1 MKQIFQYSNKQ
12 NSSKQNS
19 GKQSSGEFVIKS
31 NRAEMIFDSQDYN
44 SNFPQPDEVALKLS
58 ESLQEK
64 IGLAIM
70 ENGGSISFEQY
81 MQMALYE
88 PGLGYYSAGSSKF
101 GEQGDFVTAPEISP
115 LFSRCIARQ
124 CQQVLSEI
132 SSSKSSCSILEFGP
146 GTGTMAIDIMLEL
159 ARNNTLPE
167 TYYLLEPSADLRQRQ
182 QSNIKNT
189 IPQLE
194 DRFVWLDRLPE
205 ERIRGVILAN
215 EVIDAMPVKRIV
227 IDSDIQ
233 EYAVS
238 CDSGANDETRFQWL
252 KTDID
257 QDLKSDMQEMFDTLG
272 ESLAT
277 PYITEINCNI
287 KPWINSLNDV
297 LDQGLILISDYG
309 YPRKE
314 YFHPQRHTGTL
325 ICHYRHQVHD
335 DPFLYPGLQ
344 DITASV
350 EFTTVAEA
358 AVDAGLHVS
367 GFTTQAHFLI
377 GCGLDQFVS
386 EFESDD
392 VAERSKMTQ
401 QVSKLTMPG
410 EMGEKFK
417 FIGLSKNLDT
427 SALDIRLCGFSFI
440 DQRSRL

>member
-1 MKQIFQYSNKQ
+1 
-12 NSSKQNS
+12 
-19 GKQSSGEFVIKS
+19 
-31 NRAEMIFDSQDYN
+31 MIVDSQAYN
-44 SNFPQPDEVALKLS
+44 PNLPKPDETALKLS
-58 ESLQEK
+58 ETLQEK
-64 IGLAIM
+64 ICLTIA

-88 PGLGYYSAGSSKF
+88 PGLGYYSAGSCKF

-124 CQQVLSEI
+124 CLQVLSE
-132 SSSKSSCSILEFGP
+132 KSSTEVWSSSILELGS
-146 GTGTMAIDIMLEL
+146 GTGKMAIDIMLEL
-159 ARNNTLPE
+159 ARNDALPE

-182 QSNIKNT
+182 QLNIRNA

-194 DRFVWLDRLPE
+194 ERFVWLDRLPE
-205 ERIRGVILAN
+205 ERIKGVILAN

-227 IDSDIQ
+227 INSDIQ

-238 CDSGANDETRFQWL
+238 CDFGAKGETRFQWL

-257 QDLKSDMQEMFDTLG
+257 QDLKSELQELQEMFDTLG

-377 GCGLDQFVS
+377 GCGLDQFIS

>member
-1 MKQIFQYSNKQ
+1 
-12 NSSKQNS
+12 
-19 GKQSSGEFVIKS
+19 
-31 NRAEMIFDSQDYN
+31 MIADSQPAN
-44 SNFPQPDEVALKLS
+44 SILPSPDELALKLS

-64 IGLAIM
+64 IRLAIIY
-70 ENGGSISFEQY
+70 NGGSISFEQY

-132 SSSKSSCSILEFGP
+132 SSSSIFELGP
-146 GTGTMAIDIMLEL
+146 GTGTMAIDIMRELE
-159 ARNNTLPE
+159 RNNSLPE

-182 QSNIKNT
+182 QLNIKNT

-205 ERIRGVILAN
+205 EKLKGVILAN

-227 IDSDIQ
+227 IDNEIE
-233 EYAVS
+233 EYAIA
-238 CDSGANDETRFQWL
+238 CDAEANDQIRFQWIKKNIDEKL
-252 KTDID
+252 KV
-257 QDLKSDMQEMFDTLG
+257 DLTELLDALG
-272 ESLAT
+272 EPLTT
-277 PYITEINCNI
+277 PYVTEINCNI
-287 KPWINSLNDV
+287 KPWLNSLNDI
-297 LDQGLILISDYG
+297 LDEGLILISDYG
-309 YPRKE
+309 YPRQE
-314 YFHPQRHTGTL
+314 YFHPQRRAGTL
-325 ICHYRHQVHD
+325 ICHYRHHAHD

-350 EFTTVAEA
+350 DFTTVAET

-377 GCGLDQFVS
+377 ACGLDQLVS
-386 EFESDD
+386 EYETDD
-392 VAERSKMTQ
+392 VVGRSKMTH

-417 FIGLSKNLDT
+417 FIGLTKKLDNQ
-427 SALDIRLCGFSFI
+427 LCGFDFI

>member
-1 MKQIFQYSNKQ
+1 LKQIFQYSNKQ

-314 YFHPQRHTGTL
+314 Y
-325 ICHYRHQVHD
+325 
-335 DPFLYPGLQ
+335 
-344 DITASV
+344 S
-350 EFTTVAEA
+350 
-358 AVDAGLHVS
+358 VS
-367 GFTTQAHFLI
+367 GAAGHHCLGRI
-377 GCGLDQFVS
+377 YHCR
-386 EFESDD
+386 
-392 VAERSKMTQ
+392 RS
-401 QVSKLTMPG
+401 S
-410 EMGEKFK
+410 
-417 FIGLSKNLDT
+417 S
-427 SALDIRLCGFSFI
+427 
-440 DQRSRL
+440 

>member
-1 MKQIFQYSNKQ
+1 
-12 NSSKQNS
+12 
-19 GKQSSGEFVIKS
+19 
-31 NRAEMIFDSQDYN
+31 MILDSQAYN
-44 SNFPQPDEVALKLS
+44 PNLPKPDETALKLS
-58 ESLQEK
+58 ETLQEK
-64 IGLAIM
+64 ICLTIA

-88 PGLGYYSAGSSKF
+88 PGLGYYSAGSCKF

-132 SSSKSSCSILEFGP
+132 SSTEVWSSSILELGS
-146 GTGTMAIDIMLEL
+146 GTGKMAIDIMLEL
-159 ARNNTLPE
+159 ARNDALPE

-182 QSNIKNT
+182 QLNIRNA

-194 DRFVWLDRLPE
+194 ERFVWLDRLPE
-205 ERIRGVILAN
+205 ERIKGVILAN

-227 IDSDIQ
+227 IDTDIQ

-238 CDSGANDETRFQWL
+238 CNSGADDQTQFQWL

-257 QDLKSDMQEMFDTLG
+257 HNLKSEMQAMFDMLMDPL
-272 ESLAT
+272 ET
-277 PYITEINCNI
+277 PYITEINYNI

-309 YPRKE
+309 YPRQE

-417 FIGLSKNLDT
+417 FIGLSKK
-427 SALDIRLCGFSFI
+427 LDIELCGFGFL

>member
-1 MKQIFQYSNKQ
+1 
-12 NSSKQNS
+12 
-19 GKQSSGEFVIKS
+19 
-31 NRAEMIFDSQDYN
+31 MIVDSQDYN
-44 SNFPQPDEVALKLS
+44 STLPRPDEIALKLS
-58 ESLQEK
+58 ETLQEK
-64 IGLAIM
+64 ISLAIV

-124 CQQVLSEI
+124 CQQILSEI
-132 SSSKSSCSILEFGP
+132 SSSKISCGILEFGP

-167 TYYLLEPSADLRQRQ
+167 IYYLLEPSADLRQRQ
-182 QSNIKNT
+182 QLNIKHT
-189 IPQLE
+189 IPELE
-194 DRFVWLDRLPE
+194 ERFVWLDRLPE
-205 ERIRGVILAN
+205 EKINGVILAN

-233 EYAVS
+233 EYAVTY
-238 CDSGANDETRFQWL
+238 DPGANDETRFQWL
-252 KTDID
+252 KRDID
-257 QDLKSDMQEMFDTLG
+257 QDLKSDIQEMFDMLKEG
-272 ESLAT
+272 VPT

-297 LDQGLILISDYG
+297 LDRGLILISDYG
-309 YPRKE
+309 YPRHE
-314 YFHPQRHTGTL
+314 YFHPQRHEGTL
-325 ICHYRHQVHD
+325 ICHYRHQAHD

-358 AVDAGLHVS
+358 AVDVGLHVS

-377 GCGLDQFVS
+377 ACGLDQFVL
-386 EFESDD
+386 EFETDD
-392 VAERSKMTQ
+392 AAERSKMTQ

-417 FIGLSKNLDT
+417 FIGLSKKFDNQ
-427 SALDIRLCGFSFI
+427 LCGFGFI

>member
-1 MKQIFQYSNKQ
+1 
-12 NSSKQNS
+12 
-19 GKQSSGEFVIKS
+19 
-31 NRAEMIFDSQDYN
+31 MILDSQAYN
-44 SNFPQPDEVALKLS
+44 PNLPKPDETALKLS
-58 ESLQEK
+58 ETLQEK
-64 IGLAIM
+64 ICLTIA

-88 PGLGYYSAGSSKF
+88 PGLGYYSAGSCKF

-132 SSSKSSCSILEFGP
+132 SSTEVWSSSILELGS
-146 GTGTMAIDIMLEL
+146 GTGKMAIDIMLEL
-159 ARNNTLPE
+159 ARNDALPE

-182 QSNIKNT
+182 QLNIRNA

-194 DRFVWLDRLPE
+194 ERFVWLDRLPE
-205 ERIRGVILAN
+205 ERIKGVILAN

-227 IDSDIQ
+227 IDTDIQ

-238 CDSGANDETRFQWL
+238 CDSGADDQTQFQWL
-252 KTDID
+252 KTGID
-257 QDLKSDMQEMFDTLG
+257 HNLKSEMQAMFDMLG
-272 ESLAT
+272 ESLAI

-309 YPRKE
+309 YPRQE
-314 YFHPQRHTGTL
+314 YFHPQRHAGTL

-377 GCGLDQFVS
+377 GCGLDQIVS
-386 EFESDD
+386 EMETDD

-417 FIGLSKNLDT
+417 FIGLSKKLDVE
-427 SALDIRLCGFSFI
+427 LCGFGFI

>member
-1 MKQIFQYSNKQ
+1 
-12 NSSKQNS
+12 
-19 GKQSSGEFVIKS
+19 
-31 NRAEMIFDSQDYN
+31 MIADSQVHN
-44 SNFPQPDEVALKLS
+44 SNLPQPDEVALKLS
-58 ESLQEK
+58 ESLQDK
-64 IGLAIM
+64 ISIAIM

-88 PGLGYYSAGSSKF
+88 PSMGYYSAGSSKF

-132 SSSKSSCSILEFGP
+132 SSTEVRSSSIFELGP

-182 QSNIKNT
+182 QTNIKKT

-194 DRFVWLDRLPE
+194 ERFVWLDHLPE
-205 ERIRGVILAN
+205 ETIRGIILAN

-233 EYAVS
+233 EYAVG
-238 CDSGANDETRFQWL
+238 CDCGAKGETRFQWL
-252 KTDID
+252 KIDID
-257 QDLKSDMQEMFDTLG
+257 QDLKSELHELFDTLR
-272 ESLAT
+272 EPLAT
-277 PYITEINCNI
+277 PYITEINYNI
-287 KPWINSLNDV
+287 KPWINALNDV
-297 LDQGLILISDYG
+297 LDEGLILISDYG
-309 YPRKE
+309 YPRQE
-314 YFHPQRHTGTL
+314 YFHPQRHAGTL

-401 QVSKLTMPG
+401 QVSKLIMPG

-417 FIGLSKNLDT
+417 FIGLSKNLDNQ
-427 SALDIRLCGFSFI
+427 LCGFSFI

>member
-1 MKQIFQYSNKQ
+1 
-12 NSSKQNS
+12 
-19 GKQSSGEFVIKS
+19 
-31 NRAEMIFDSQDYN
+31 MIADSQPAN
-44 SNFPQPDEVALKLS
+44 SILPNPDELALKLS

-64 IGLAIM
+64 IRLAIIN
-70 ENGGSISFEQY
+70 NGGSISFEQY

-124 CQQVLSEI
+124 CQQVLSE
-132 SSSKSSCSILEFGP
+132 KSSTEVWSSSILELGP
-146 GTGTMAIDIMLEL
+146 GTGKMAIDIMREL
-159 ARNNTLPE
+159 KRNNSLPE

-182 QSNIKNT
+182 QLNIKDA

-194 DRFVWLDRLPE
+194 ERFVWLDHLPE
-205 ERIRGVILAN
+205 EKIKGVILAN

-227 IDSDIQ
+227 IDSELE
-233 EYAVS
+233 EYAVA
-238 CDSGANDETRFQWL
+238 CDSGTNDQTRFIWT
-252 KTDID
+252 KREVDK
-257 QDLKSDMQEMFDTLG
+257 DLISEVQEIFDMLREK
-272 ESLAT
+272 LAT

-287 KPWINSLNDV
+287 KPWLNSLNDV
-297 LDQGLILISDYG
+297 LDEGLILISDYG
-309 YPRKE
+309 YPRQE
-314 YFHPQRHTGTL
+314 YFHPQRRAGTL
-325 ICHYRHQVHD
+325 ICHYRHHAHD

-350 EFTTVAEA
+350 DFTTVAEA
-358 AVDAGLHVS
+358 AVDTGLHVS

-377 GCGLDQFVS
+377 ACGLDQFVS
-386 EFESDD
+386 EYETDD
-392 VAERSKMTQ
+392 AVERSKMTH

-417 FIGLSKNLDT
+417 FIGLTK
-427 SALDIRLCGFSFI
+427 ALDIQLSGFGFI